1 LEEARYTGRC
11 EKELRKQ
18 SSAIYIATSPF
29 KNNQKMEIFS
39 VLLASHAEEDKANYT
54 NVEIEISN
62 RGEL

>member
-1 LEEARYTGRC
+1 
-11 EKELRKQ
+11 
-18 SSAIYIATSPF
+18 
-29 KNNQKMEIFS
+29 MEIFS